1 MDKASKK
8 YRTSFIYLTLA
19 LATFALYLPVREYDF
34 VNYDDPEYVTA
45 NPAVRAGLTYKGLL
59 WASAT
64 GHAGNWHP
72 VTWLSHMLDCE
83 IFGLDPACH
92 HLTNLLL
99 HTANTLLLFFVLF
112 QLTAALWPS
121 AFVAAAFA
129 LHPLHVESVAWIAE
143 RKDVLSTLFWL
154 LTVTAYVRYVKEPDK
169 IRYLLALL
177 CFALGLMAKPMLVTL
192 PIVLLLL
199 DYWPLGRFESPR
211 TPAASRAWWAILRQ
225 LVREKAPFFVL
236 SVLSCVITFLV
247 QRIAGAVVKSE
258 SIPFMQRLANA
269 LVSYVKYI
277 EKMFLPGK
285 LAVFYPHPHDTL
297 SKWQVLFAL
306 VLLLSISAIIIRF
319 ARNRR
324 YLVTGW
330 FWYIITLLP
339 VIGLVQVGS
348 QARADRYSYVPLIGL
363 FVIVAWTAGR
373 LLEKFKYQKAL
384 AGTLLLAGTLAMAT
398 CTHLQL
404 QNWRSS
410 ITLFEHA
417 LKVTKGN
424 YVAHY
429 HLARALADEAR
440 VDEAIIQLRQTLL
453 LKPHRFDIINT
464 LARLLAVYKQAE
476 LHDPAEAIGLARL
489 ACESAGYKDPLFLD
503 TLAVCYAAAGRFYD
517 AQQSAQRALDLAE
530 NAGEKALVQRI
541 QSHLLLFRDNKPY
554 FETLTGND

>member
-8 YRTSFIYLTLA
+8 YRTAFIYLSLAIATLA
-19 LATFALYLPVREYDF
+19 VYRPVQRCDF

-72 VTWLSHMLDCE
+72 LTWLSHMLDCE
-83 IFGLDPACH
+83 LFGLEPGWH

-99 HTANTLLLFFVLF
+99 HTANTLLLFFALF
-112 QLTAALWPS
+112 QLTSARWPS

-143 RKDVLSTLFWL
+143 RKDLLSTFFWL
-154 LTVTAYVRYVKEPDK
+154 LTIIAYVRYVKEPDK
-169 IRYLLALL
+169 IRYLLAML

-192 PIVLLLL
+192 PVVLLLL

-211 TPAASRAWWAILRQ
+211 TPAGRPPLLN

-236 SVLSCVITFLV
+236 SAFSCVITFLV
-247 QRIAGAVVKSE
+247 QRSAGAVVKAE
-258 SIPFMQRLANA
+258 SIPFMQRLTNA

-277 EKMFLPGK
+277 QQMFLPGK

-297 SKWQVLFAL
+297 PNGQVLFAL
-306 VLLLSISAIIIRF
+306 VLLLGISVLVIRF

-339 VIGLVQVGS
+339 VIGLVQVGG

-363 FVIVAWTAGR
+363 FIIVAWAAGR
-373 LLEKFKYQKAL
+373 LLAKFKYQKAL
-384 AGTLLLAGTLAMAT
+384 AGVLFIAGSLAMAT

-404 QNWRSS
+404 QNWRNS

-429 HLARALADEAR
+429 HLARALADDAR
-440 VDEAIIQLRQTLL
+440 ADEAIIQLRETLL
-453 LKPHRFDIINT
+453 LKPHRFDVINT
-464 LARLLAVYKQAE
+464 LAQLLAVYKQAR
-476 LHDPAEAIGLARL
+476 LHDPAEAVGLARL
-489 ACESAGYKDPLFLD
+489 ACESAGYENPLFLD
-503 TLAVCYAAAGRFYD
+503 TLAVCYAAAGRFD
-517 AQQSAQRALDLAE
+517 EAKQTAETALDLAE
-530 NAGEKALVQRI
+530 KTGKKALVQRI
-541 QSHLLLFRDNKPY
+541 QGHLLLFRENKPY
-554 FETLTGND
+554 FETLQAND